1 MAENAY
7 RLLKLSNGDN
17 IIANIKKVNQNTLT
31 LENPFIYKTMSI
43 FSPFGVKN
51 VVLLKR
57 WFEMSDEQI
66 IDLSI
71 DKISSISKPNTKI
84 VSLYQQEK
92 QKKKL
97 PYVSNDELYKNPDL
111 LKMIEDGAPPTPQPN
126 PPTNQPNKEESEEVH
141 GNLHLNM
148 KITPEMLENNESLE
162 NLLRALGVPVD
173 ELLDSYYKSLDNN
186 EIEYIEDDD
195 DKPFGNNLSDWSPDP
210 SDYLK

>member
-71 DKISSISKPNTKI
+71 DKISSITKPNTKI

-111 LKMIEDGAPPTPQPN
+111 LKMIEDGAPPTPQP
-126 PPTNQPNKEESEEVH
+126 NQPNKEESEEVH

>member
-71 DKISSISKPNTKI
+71 DKISSITKPNTKI

-148 KITPEMLENNESLE
+148 KITPEMLKNNESLE

>member
-31 LENPFIYKTMSI
+31 LENPFIYKTMSV

-71 DKISSISKPNTKI
+71 DKISSITKPNTKI
-84 VSLYQQEK
+84 ISLYQQEK

-111 LKMIEDGAPPTPQPN
+111 LKMIEDGAPPPSQPI
-126 PPTNQPNKEESEEVH
+126 PPTKQTNKEETEEIH

-186 EIEYIEDDD
+186 EIEYIEDED